1 MMPGIVAGQGAASPV
16 SLLLHMD
23 GANGSTSF
31 PDSSRNPKTITANGN
46 AQISTA
52 QSKFG
57 GASAVFDGA
66 SDYLSSPANSG
77 FDFDTGDFTIECF
90 VRLAGYSPLWGEAG
104 YGANLISTYVGGS
117 GAPRGWMVRVNGTSG
132 SYNQVYVYTGTN
144 ELFFPASFV
153 LNTWYHIAV
162 SRESGQIRVFVD
174 GVQVGSTT
182 ANTDSFSGSV
192 AASKPLYIGTLNF
205 PGLDL
210 SLNGYLDELRLT
222 KGVAWYTANFTPP
235 SAPFL

>member
-1 MMPGIVAGQGAASPV
+1 MIPGIVAGQAGASPV
-16 SLLLHMD
+16 TLLLHLN

-31 PDSSRNPKTITANGN
+31 PDSSRIAKSVSANGN

-57 GASAVFDGA
+57 GASAVFDG
-66 SDYLSSPANSG
+66 SGDYLSAPPDAG
-77 FDFDTGDFTIECF
+77 FDFGTGDFTIECF
-90 VRLAGYSPLWGEAG
+90 VRLAGYSQNWGVGG

-117 GAPRGWMVRVNGTSG
+117 SAPRGWMVRVNGTAS
-132 SYNQVYVYTGTN
+132 SYNQVYVYTGVT
-144 ELFFPASFV
+144 ELFFSAPTFA

-162 SRESGQIRVFVD
+162 SRVSGQVRAFVD

-192 AASKPLYIGTLNF
+192 AASKPLYIGSLNYT
-205 PGLDL
+205 GVEL
-210 SLNGYLDELRLT
+210 SLNGFLDEIRLT

-235 SAPFL
+235 SAPF